1 MVFFRYR
8 SIYFY
13 LSENT
18 NVSRF
23 RFWFAGFI
31 LSKHSTAFG
40 DGKWKH
46 IQRAGYASFNSGV
59 T

>member
-18 NVSRF
+18 NVS